1 MCEDIFSQV
10 HLQKSHGVYFGVISP
25 QAWSPG
31 QVVFLRCNFQQV
43 QSSQDGRGAKTKE
56 WERGVWQGEKTTAVV
71 RESASRQPGLLVH
84 ASLVVRPRRRGRV
97 VWLPDQGTLLP
108 APLLSVQ
115 ILSNGGPAFQENMGV
130 ILKME
135 SFSGTHFSEFLRI
148 KVICSSQI
156 ELLAMASEF
165 LRSSFPWIRLLFI
178 PRTSYFDHTSGRNSE
193 IWDPGK

>member
-1 MCEDIFSQV
+1 MRRYLLTGTLAKIAWCLLWG
-10 HLQKSHGVYFGVISP
+10 HKP

-97 VWLPDQGTLLP
+97 VWLPDQGGEHS
-108 APLLSVQ
+108 AVYRRWV
-115 ILSNGGPAFQENMGV
+115 GGPMSLKGGNFSFQARTAQNRLRMG
-130 ILKME
+130 KY
-135 SFSGTHFSEFLRI
+135 GTYLE
-148 KVICSSQI
+148 
-156 ELLAMASEF
+156 
-165 LRSSFPWIRLLFI
+165 
-178 PRTSYFDHTSGRNSE
+178 
-193 IWDPGK
+193 